1 MQANFKRGIQMSPRR
16 VDPKFKKQQSGGNI
30 PTWVIAVGI
39 GILVVVGVVVL
50 FTLQRTPAVAPV
62 TDLKVSGIAKGDAN
76 APITII
82 EVGDF
87 Q

>member
-1 MQANFKRGIQMSPRR
+1 MSPRR
-16 VDPKFKKQQSGGNI
+16 VDPKFKKQHSQGGI

-39 GILVVVGVVVL
+39 GILVVVAVVVL
-50 FTLQRTPAVAPV
+50 FTLQTTPTVAPV
-62 TDLKVSGIAKGDAN
+62 SDLKVSGNVKGDAN

>member
-1 MQANFKRGIQMSPRR
+1 MQSNFQKGIQMSPRR
-16 VDPKFKKQQSGGNI
+16 ADPKLKKQAQSGM

-39 GILVVVGVVVL
+39 GILVVVAVVVL
-50 FTLQRTPAVAPV
+50 FTLQTPPTVAPV
-62 TDLKVSGIAKGDAN
+62 SGLTVSGTVKGDAN
-76 APITII
+76 APIAII